1 MSGGF
6 RVRSRAP
13 YDAEGAGRGR
23 ASFSLL
29 ACEEGIARTIRAIA
43 GRDGGGSGARAS
55 GVVLTVRNEPRTS
68 GMLSRGNSLALSKSQ
83 SQTPS
88 QSQT

>member
-1 MSGGF
+1 MGREDETREVSCVSGGF
-6 RVRSRAP
+6 RVRSRVP

-43 GRDGGGSGARAS
+43 GRDAGD
-55 GVVLTVRNEPRTS
+55 
-68 GMLSRGNSLALSKSQ
+68 RGRGLRE
-83 SQTPS
+83 
-88 QSQT
+88 